1 MNTKSLNTRDERG
14 AVGIKAIIALVI
26 VGVFVYAG
34 IQLIPLYWDHWNFE
48 DEVTTNVQFAYV
60 NYDREKVQEALT
72 AAIYGMLDKI
82 GAQYEKKNVR
92 VKVDNNTKKITV
104 EVWYSRTHNFPVF
117 PPNPKPFYIKVE
129 NTPIS

>member
-14 AVGIKAIIALVI
+14 AAGIKAIIALVI
-26 VGVFVYAG
+26 VGVCVYAG
-34 IQLIPLYWDHWNFE
+34 IQFIPLYWDHWNFE
-48 DEVTTNVQFAYV
+48 DDVTTKVQFAYV
-60 NYDREKVQEALT
+60 NYDRAKVQEALT
-72 AAIYGMLDKI
+72 QDISKMLDAM

-92 VKVDNNTKKITV
+92 VQVDNNTRKITV

-117 PPNPKPFYIKVE
+117 PPSPKPIYIKVE